1 MKTLIIFR
9 LWGPWPYHCTSS
21 NSPGIL
27 YELSFSMSFV
37 DSRSEDQTREK
48 GNQPLSERVIDH
60 SGSFGETWRV
70 DVLQGP
76 PLGQKCHHLDTILSC
91 FPFAHL
97 LSHLC
102 AHEWDGITVWDE
114 GLQLNICKVL
124 SDQPQATL
132 MWASI
137 VQDLIISQLLGSS
150 GNQLFCTLI
159 LSPVTILWVK
169 KDQSI
174 WQLRNWV

>member
-9 LWGPWPYHCTSS
+9 LWGSWPYHCTSS

-102 AHEWDGITVWDE
+102 AHEWGGITVWDE
-114 GLQLNICKVL
+114 GLQLNICKVPAGYPYVGFYCPRH
-124 SDQPQATL
+124 DN
-132 MWASI
+132 I
-137 VQDLIISQLLGSS
+137 
-150 GNQLFCTLI
+150 
-159 LSPVTILWVK
+159 PVTRQQWKSAVLHTHFESCNNLV
-169 KDQSI
+169 S
-174 WQLRNWV
+174 